1 VAEGNESTAAS
12 LRYWVPLMFEPM
24 DQYLELGR
32 IMDGL
37 GYEGAGLADHVAI
50 PARFESV
57 HPSGDNPFTPESEF
71 PDPLTLAP
79 AMIAVTERLKVMS
92 YVYVLS
98 MRDPLLAA
106 KQVGTLAALF
116 PERFCLGI
124 GAGWLT
130 EEIASVGVDPSS
142 RGRRMDEML
151 TVMRQAWDTGWI
163 EHHGDLLTVERTAM
177 FPVPPVRP
185 PVWVGG
191 KSDAALRRAVRQDG
205 WLGMNYAMDEVES
218 LVARLRQ
225 LRDDAGDERTDAE
238 FEVFVIP
245 NAMPS
250 AQLYADLAGMGVTST
265 MVMPWAPG
273 DPSVTSLEAKRERLE
288 ATAAMLGL
296 T

>member
-1 VAEGNESTAAS
+1 MSDGVDGPRGGA

-24 DQYLELGR
+24 DQYLELAR

-50 PARFESV
+50 PARFDSV
-57 HPSGDNPFTPESEF
+57 HPSGDNPFSQESEF
-71 PDPLTLAP
+71 PDPMTLAP
-79 AMIAVTERLKVMS
+79 AMVAVTERLKVMS
-92 YVYVLS
+92 YVYVLP

-116 PERFCLGI
+116 PDRFRLGV

-130 EEIASVGVDPSS
+130 EEIASVGVDPAT

-151 TVMRQAWDTGWI
+151 AVMRQAWDTGWV
-163 EHHGDLLTVERTAM
+163 EHDGDLLQIDRTAM
-177 FPVPPVRP
+177 FPLPAQRP

-205 WLGMNYAMDEVES
+205 WLGMNYAMDEVEAL
-218 LVARLRQ
+218 LVRLAQLREDAGD
-225 LRDDAGDERTDAE
+225 LRDD

-250 AQLYADLAGMGVTST
+250 TQLYADLAGLGVTST

-273 DPSVTSLEAKRERLE
+273 DPSVTDLEDKRQRLE

-296 T
+296 A

>member
-1 VAEGNESTAAS
+1 VGIGHERGGPP
-12 LRYWVPLMFEPM
+12 LRYWVPLMFEPIDHFLPLAEAM
-24 DQYLELGR
+24 D
-32 IMDGL
+32 DL
-37 GYEGAGLADHVAI
+37 GYEGVGLADHVAI
-50 PARFESV
+50 PARFDSV
-57 HPSGDNPFTPESEF
+57 HPSGHNPFTPESEF
-71 PDPLTLAP
+71 PDPMTLAP
-79 AMIAVTERLKVMS
+79 AMIALTERLKVMS

-130 EEIASVGVDPSS
+130 EEIASVGVDPST

-163 EHHGDLLTVERTAM
+163 EHVGDLLTVERTAM

-205 WLGMNYAMDEVES
+205 WLGMNYDMDEVEV
-218 LVARLRQ
+218 LLGRLGEI
-225 LRDDAGDERTDAE
+225 RDEAGDERDD

-245 NAMPS
+245 NAVPS
-250 AQLYADLAGMGVTST
+250 AQLHADLAGMGVTST
-265 MVMPWAPG
+265 MVMPWVPG
-273 DPSVTSLEAKRERLE
+273 DPGMTELGAKRDALHSLA
-288 ATAAMLGL
+288 ATLGL
-296 T
+296 A